1 MFDTFSTGLYVILIQ
16 HFLSINF
23 LHTFFFTY
31 MACYRNKDPTH
42 LTARGLR
49 MPMYRERRPTNPIV
63 PGVAARHDEV
73 WGEQASKWKEYPFSV
88 SNVTG
93 KG

>member
-1 MFDTFSTGLYVILIQ
+1 MSDVAS
-16 HFLSINF
+16 
-23 LHTFFFTY
+23 
-31 MACYRNKDPTH
+31 RNDEV
-42 LTARGLR
+42 RGEEGMRRLR
-49 MPMYRERRPTNPIV
+49 NRIV

-88 SNVTG
+88 SNVMG